1 MQITSNLEAKTAEDH
16 IPMSSTTV
24 SQEQESDATV
34 GTDTANIFFQSQGAK
49 VFLINWLMFW
59 PSNRF

>member
-1 MQITSNLEAKTAEDH
+1 MKSSLKMQNTSNLEAKTAEYH

-34 GTDTANIFFQSQGAK
+34 GTDTANIFSSLK
-49 VFLINWLMFW
+49 VPRCF
-59 PSNRF
+59 